1 MEFSLES
8 RQALGEFLEA
18 KRRDG
23 GRTARGRF
31 REPSAVPR
39 GDLFLYNQRNPRRKD
54 AQEARELAFYRA
66 LGLRCG
72 EETALKYMVR
82 PWLRG
87 SRIS

>member
-1 MEFSLES
+1 MEFSLEAW
-8 RQALGEFLEA
+8 QALGEFLEA

-23 GRTARGRF
+23 GGTDGGGF

-39 GDLFLYNQRNPRRKD
+39 GDQFLYNWRNPRRKD

-66 LGLRCG
+66 LGLRSG
-72 EETALKYMVR
+72 EEAALKYMVR